1 MSELEV
7 QIDPASL
14 GFDEVRLERINTH
27 FNKYVA
33 DNKLSGWQATVSR
46 GGELVWKGSGGHRN
60 REEGLEVSDDTIWR
74 IYSMTKPIT
83 SVAVMMMY
91 EEGLFDLNDPAG
103 KWIDSLKQSHVLV
116 GGTAQDPKTEP
127 AKSQITIH
135 QLLTHT
141 SGLTYDFQEDI
152 VAEIYRLNGSGGT
165 GYRKDASL
173 AELVDDWCNAP
184 LLFHPG
190 EKWNY
195 SFATDVLGRLVEIW
209 SGKSLREFFM
219 ERIFAPLGMHDSDF
233 YCPQEKLDRLAMLY
247 VPGRDGAVPYLDLA
261 VKAEKMPSGF
271 SGGGGLLSTAYDYNR
286 FTAMLLNGGELDGSR
301 LLSSR
306 TVELMTRNHLPNNCD
321 LASIAIDSWAETSF
335 EGIGFGLGFSMLD
348 DPAKNRILGGKGLYR
363 WGGAASTN
371 FWVDP
376 AEDITVGFF
385 TQLMPSSTY
394 EVRRELQTLVYQALA
409 D

>member
-209 SGKSLREFFM
+209 SGMSLREFFM

-306 TVELMTRNHLPNNCD
+306 TVELMTRNHLPNNCG

>member
-14 GFDEVRLERINTH
+14 GFDEVRLERIKTH
-27 FNKYVA
+27 FNKYVT
-33 DNKLSGWQATVSR
+33 DQRLSGWLATVSR
-46 GGELVWKGSGGHRN
+46 GGELVWTGSGGHRN
-60 REEGLEVSDDTIWR
+60 REEGLEVTNDTIWR
-74 IYSMTKPIT
+74 IYSMTKAIT
-83 SVAVMMMY
+83 TVAVMMLH

-103 KWIDSLKQSHVLV
+103 KWIDSLKESHVLI

-127 AKSQITIH
+127 AKSQVTIQH
-135 QLLTHT
+135 LLTHT
-141 SGLTYDFQEDI
+141 SGLTYDFQEDA
-152 VAEIYRLNGSGGT
+152 VSEIYRLNGSGGT
-165 GYRKDASL
+165 GYRKDATL

-209 SGKSLREFFM
+209 SGMTLREFFM

-247 VPGRDGAVPYLDLA
+247 VPGKDGAVPYVDLA
-261 VKAEKMPSGF
+261 VKAEKLPSGF
-271 SGGGGLLSTAYDYNR
+271 SGGGGLLSTAHDYNR
-286 FTAMLLNGGELDGSR
+286 FMAMLLNGGELDGVR

-306 TVELMTRNHLPNNCD
+306 TVSLMTQNHLPDNTD
-321 LASIAIDSWAETSF
+321 LATLAIDSWSETAF
-335 EGIGFGLGFSMLD
+335 DGIGFGLGFAVLID
-348 DPAKNRILGGKGLYR
+348 RAKNKNLGSEGLYN
-363 WGGAASTN
+363 WGGAASTA
-371 FWVDP
+371 FWIDP
-376 AEDITVGFF
+376 EEDITVSFF

-394 EVRRELQTLVYQALA
+394 PIRRELQTLVYQALA

>member
-209 SGKSLREFFM
+209 SGMSLREFFM

-286 FTAMLLNGGELDGSR
+286 FTAMLLNGGVLDGSR

>member
-60 REEGLEVSDDTIWR
+60 REEGFEVSDDTIWR

-209 SGKSLREFFM
+209 SGMSLREFFM

>member
-1 MSELEV
+1 MPELEV

-33 DNKLSGWQATVSR
+33 DKKLSGWLATVSR
-46 GGELVWKGSGGHRN
+46 GGELVWTGSGGHSN
-60 REEGLEVSDDTIWR
+60 REEGREVTDDTIWR
-74 IYSMTKPIT
+74 IYSMSKPIT

-103 KWIDSLKQSHVLV
+103 KWIDSLKESRVLI

-127 AKSQITIH
+127 AKSPITIH

-141 SGLTYDFQEDI
+141 SGLSYDFQDDT

-165 GYRKDASL
+165 GYRKDATL

-209 SGKSLREFFM
+209 SGMSLRDFFM

-233 YCPQEKLDRLAMLY
+233 YCPHEKLDRLAMLY

-286 FTAMLLNGGELDGSR
+286 FTAMLLNAGELDCNR

-376 AEDITVGFF
+376 VEDITVSFF

>member
-14 GFDEVRLERINTH
+14 GFDEARLERINTH

-33 DNKLSGWQATVSR
+33 DQRLSGWLATVSR
-46 GGELVWKGSGGHRN
+46 GGELVWAGSGGHQN
-60 REEGLEVSDDTIWR
+60 REEGIEVKSDTIWR
-74 IYSMTKPIT
+74 IYSMTKPLT

-103 KWIDSLKQSHVLV
+103 KWIDSLKESRVLI
-116 GGTAQDPKTEP
+116 GGTAENPQTEP
-127 AKSQITIH
+127 AKSPITIH

-141 SGLTYDFQEDI
+141 SVLSYDFQTDT

-209 SGKSLREFFM
+209 SGMSLREFFM

-233 YCPQEKLDRLAMLY
+233 YCPAEKLDRLAMLY
-247 VPGRDGAVPYLDLA
+247 IPGQNGAVPYVDLA
-261 VKAEKMPSGF
+261 VKAEKMPTGF

-286 FTAMLLNGGELDGSR
+286 FTAMLLNGGELDGNR

-306 TVELMTRNHLPNNCD
+306 TLELMTRNHLPNNCD

-376 AEDITVGFF
+376 AEDITVSFF

-394 EVRRELQTLVYQALA
+394 EVRRELQTLVYQALV

>member
-209 SGKSLREFFM
+209 SGMSLREFFID
-219 ERIFAPLGMHDSDF
+219 RIFAPLGMHDSDF

>member
-209 SGKSLREFFM
+209 SGMSLREFFM

-348 DPAKNRILGGKGLYR
+348 DPAQNRILGGKGLYR

>member
-33 DNKLSGWQATVSR
+33 DNRLSGWQATVSR

-91 EEGLFDLNDPAG
+91 EEGFFDLNDPAG
-103 KWIDSLKQSHVLV
+103 KWIDSLKESHVLV

-127 AKSQITIH
+127 AKSQVTVH

-141 SGLTYDFQEDI
+141 SGLTYDFQTDK
-152 VAEIYRLNGSGGT
+152 VSEIYRLNGSGGT

-190 EKWNY
+190 ESWNY

-209 SGKSLREFFM
+209 SGMSLREFFM

-247 VPGRDGAVPYLDLA
+247 VPGKDGAAPWHDLA

-286 FTAMLLNGGELDGSR
+286 FTAMLLNGGELDGNR

-306 TVELMTRNHLPNNCD
+306 TVELMTRNHLPNSCD

-335 EGIGFGLGFSMLD
+335 EGIGFGLGFAMLE

-376 AEDITVGFF
+376 AEDITVSFF
-385 TQLMPSSTY
+385 TQMMPSSMY
-394 EVRRELQTLVYQALA
+394 EVRRELQTLVYQALT

>member
-209 SGKSLREFFM
+209 SGMSLREFFM